1 MTSLTRNSSFV
12 YKQTTSRSGR
22 LYLLYLKTEFHKT
35 PLLTAVEEFVH
46 EQITNKFKFHL
57 KELVS
62 MNVIASV
69 LMPTRG
75 KPSRSTYIVKGSRKK
90 LVLRIHLR
98 RISKYHVILFIDTPQ
113 KQEGNMQYI
122 KKVPS

>member
-1 MTSLTRNSSFV
+1 MTSKYNRVEFHF
-12 YKQTTSRSGR
+12 RSGR

-35 PLLTAVEEFVH
+35 PLLAAVEEFVH

-69 LMPTRG
+69 LMPTSG

-90 LVLRIHLR
+90 LVLRINPPTNR
-98 RISKYHVILFIDTPQ
+98 RVTP
-113 KQEGNMQYI
+113 
-122 KKVPS
+122 